1 MIFRELHSEEK
12 LFTQEDSACLENIL
26 SGFLK
31 SGETVLIC
39 YPEKWGNGG
48 ELFSHAVR
56 KCHGI
61 PVVWGEDGLWN
72 TLLRQAFFFHCTAAI
87 GDPLI
92 LLGLSKIRNATGT
105 PLYIRNAVLSEA
117 IHMDW
122 LEEGIRTNLD
132 CSIRG
137 FLRNCTKELSD
148 DPLDTLWQELSGWN
162 SVLDCLVSR
171 EAGGVNLE
179 LVVFPGLRLPNL
191 PSCARLTVRNWN
203 PEEDHPFLMKKTL
216 KSYAL

>member
-1 MIFRELHSEEK
+1 
-12 LFTQEDSACLENIL
+12 
-26 SGFLK
+26 
-31 SGETVLIC
+31 
-39 YPEKWGNGG
+39 
-48 ELFSHAVR
+48 
-56 KCHGI
+56 
-61 PVVWGEDGLWN
+61 
-72 TLLRQAFFFHCTAAI
+72 
-87 GDPLI
+87 
-92 LLGLSKIRNATGT
+92 
-105 PLYIRNAVLSEA
+105 
-117 IHMDW
+117 MDW

-148 DPLDTLWQELSGWN
+148 DPLDTLWQDLSGWN

-179 LVVFPGLRLPNL
+179 LVVFPGLRIPNL

-203 PEEDHPFLMKKTL
+203 PEKDHPFLMKKTL

>member
-122 LEEGIRTNLD
+122 L
-132 CSIRG
+132 
-137 FLRNCTKELSD
+137 SD
-148 DPLDTLWQELSGWN
+148 DPLDTLWQDLSGWN

-171 EAGGVNLE
+171 EAGGLNLE